1 MINPFVAILPSAGV
15 GKRFESEEPK
25 QYSLI
30 DDRTVMEFS
39 IEPLLNFSECLGICV
54 PVSPMDTQWK
64 SLKLVD
70 NPKIKFIEGGD
81 TRLLSVK
88 KAVDYWKNSS
98 LNYQSIL
105 IHDSVRPCV
114 RGSDIRAMLEHFSL
128 GNDHGAVLG
137 SPVADTLKEVN
148 GDNLY
153 VKRTVDRENLWKIY
167 TPQVFKKDVL
177 EAAFDQLKVGKQ
189 YTDESGMVEE
199 FFEEIK
205 TYIGASDNIK
215 ITHPEDMNLVK
226 SILTAQGR
234 IIK

>member
-1 MINPFVAILPSAGV
+1 MINPFVAILPAAGI
-15 GKRFESEEPK
+15 GKRFESDEPK

-30 DDRTVMEFS
+30 DNRTVIEFS
-39 IEPLLNFSECLGICV
+39 LEPLLDFSECLGICI
-54 PVSPMDTQWK
+54 PISPIDTQWK

-88 KAVDYWKNSS
+88 KAVDYWKDSS
-98 LNYQSIL
+98 LHYQNIL

-114 RGSDIRAMLEHFSL
+114 RSSDIRAMLENFSL
-128 GNDHGAVLG
+128 GKDYGAVLG

-148 GDNLY
+148 DDNLY
-153 VKRTVDRENLWKIY
+153 VKRTVDRKNIWKIY

-177 EAAFDQLKVGKQ
+177 ETVFKQLKAGKQ
-189 YTDESGMVEE
+189 FTDESGMVEE
-199 FFEEIK
+199 SFGQIK
-205 TYIGASDNIK
+205 TYIGATDNIK

>member
-1 MINPFVAILPSAGV
+1 MINPFVAILPAAGV
-15 GKRFESEEPK
+15 GKRFESDEPK

-30 DDRTVMEFS
+30 DNRTVIEFS
-39 IEPLLNFSECLGICV
+39 LEPLLDFSECLGICI
-54 PVSPMDTQWK
+54 PISPADTQWK

-88 KAVDYWKNSS
+88 KAVDYWKDSL
-98 LNYQSIL
+98 LNYQNIL

-114 RGSDIRAMLEHFSL
+114 RSSDIRAMLENFSL
-128 GNDHGAVLG
+128 GKDHGAVLG

-148 GDNLY
+148 YDNLY
-153 VKRTVDRENLWKIY
+153 VKRTVDRKNIWKIY

-177 EAAFDQLKVGKQ
+177 EAAFKQLKAGKQ
-189 YTDESGMVEE
+189 FTDESGMVEE
-199 FFEEIK
+199 SFGQIK
-205 TYIGASDNIK
+205 TYIGAADNIK

>member
-30 DDRTVMEFS
+30 DDRTIMEFS
-39 IEPLLNFSECLGICV
+39 IEPLLDFSECLGICV
-54 PVSPMDTQWK
+54 PVSPMDTQWQ
-64 SLKLVD
+64 SLKLAG

-98 LNYQSIL
+98 IHYQNIL

-114 RGSDIRAMLEHFSL
+114 RSSDIRAMLENFSF
-128 GNDHGAVLG
+128 GNDHGVVLG

-148 GDNLY
+148 DDNLY
-153 VKRTVDRENLWKIY
+153 IKRTVDRKNLWKIY
-167 TPQVFKKDVL
+167 TPQVFKKEVL
-177 EAAFDQLKVGKQ
+177 EAAFEQLKVGKQ

-199 FFEEIK
+199 FFGQIK
-205 TYIGASDNIK
+205 TYIGAADNIK
-215 ITHPEDMNLVK
+215 ITHPEDINLVK

-234 IIK
+234 VVK